1 LRYPVSMKGFSVSSP
16 TWFLVITFVITF
28 ILIFPAIWPTGE
40 VEARSSFWI
49 SARDKNACIVSAVV
63 QYDKNLEA
71 RIRQEN
77 GIDNA
82 VLQMDVNTKEPQ
94 ELCTML
100 MMQQNE
106 HRWRPL
112 LCVTNLRGNIYSGH
126 LILPRE
132 FNLASP
138 LEISLG
144 DRTIEATF
152 MK

>member
-1 LRYPVSMKGFSVSSP
+1 V
-16 TWFLVITFVITF
+16 
-28 ILIFPAIWPTGE
+28 GE

-63 QYDKNLEA
+63 QYDKKLAA
-71 RIRQEN
+71 RVRQEN

-82 VLQMDVNTKEPQ
+82 VLKMDVNTKEPQ

-100 MMQQNE
+100 MMQQGE

-112 LCVTNLRGNIYSGH
+112 LCVIKFRGNIYSGY
-126 LILPRE
+126 LILPQE
-132 FNLASP
+132 FNLAFP
-138 LEISLG
+138 IEISLG

>member
-1 LRYPVSMKGFSVSSP
+1 MKGFSVSSP
-16 TWFLVITFVITF
+16 TWFLIITF
-28 ILIFPAIWPTGE
+28 ILTFPALWQAGE

-63 QYDKNLEA
+63 QYDEKLEA
-71 RIRQEN
+71 RVRQEN

-82 VLQMDVNTKEPQ
+82 VLRMDVNTKEPQ

-126 LILPRE
+126 LILPQE

>member
-1 LRYPVSMKGFSVSSP
+1 LRYAFRVRGLSGSLPAF
-16 TWFLVITFVITF
+16 FLVLTL
-28 ILIFPAIWPTGE
+28 ILTSPIVWTPGE

-63 QYDKNLEA
+63 QYDEKLEA
-71 RIRQEN
+71 RVRQEN

-82 VLQMDVNTKEPQ
+82 VLHMDVNTKEPQ

-100 MMQQNE
+100 MMQQNG

-126 LILPRE
+126 LILPPE

-144 DRTIEATF
+144 TRTIEATF